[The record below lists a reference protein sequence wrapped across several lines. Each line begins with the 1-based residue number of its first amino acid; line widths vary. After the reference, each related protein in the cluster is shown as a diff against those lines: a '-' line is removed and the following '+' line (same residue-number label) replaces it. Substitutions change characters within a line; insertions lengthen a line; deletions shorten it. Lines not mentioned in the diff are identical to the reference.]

1 MQFNKHLIM
10 LRKKFICFS
19 LMILIIMIGAVS
31 ASENI
36 TAENDLQAQDTTN
49 TFEDVQN
56 TIEKAEINSTVIL
69 NGTYKGSGHEIVIDK
84 DITIDGLGN
93 TTLNAN
99 YNSRIFNINSS
110 NVILKNLNITNGFSH
125 VYGGAITSSGKLTI
139 INCNFINNEVYD
151 TFDYLSWRES
161 GYGEGGAVY
170 TDTDLT
176 VINSTFTDNYASY
189 LGSYHDMDVDVYM
202 GDYGEGGA
210 ISCSGNLYL
219 ENSNFTKNSRY
230 SIMAHKNAS
239 ILNCIFKS
247 SSIYCREPANLFIN
261 DCNFKDAKILSGNL
275 TVNNSN
281 FIGIKDNGALIS
293 SEHAKIINST
303 FINNTARNTA
313 ILVLED
319 YELKDCT
326 FNNNMDATIL
336 SKDILLNDSL
346 MPTYLK
352 AKTINKLTKTY
363 YKSGKSLKIDSV
375 YDVTIYINGKKQSL
389 FNFYDYDSEYFIF
402 PVSTWKA
409 GTYAIFMKSGV
420 KYAEDATFKITVLKA
435 PTTVKAPKVTNKYK
449 KSKYFKVTVKHKT
462 TKKAVKNTYLKL
474 KIDKKTYK
482 VKTNSKGIAKFNT
495 KKLKVGTHK
504 VVISSGNANY
514 KISAKS
520 QIKIK
525 K

>member
-1 MQFNKHLIM
+1 MI
-10 LRKKFICFS
+10 FI
-19 LMILIIMIGAVS
+19 ITIGAVS
-31 ASENI
+31 AAENI
-36 TAENDLQAQDTTN
+36 TLENELQAPETTN
-49 TFEDVQN
+49 TFEDVQK
-56 TIEKAEINSTVIL
+56 TIEKAELNSTIIL
-69 NGTYKGSGHEIVIDK
+69 NGTYEGSGHEIEIDK

-99 YNSRIFNINSS
+99 YNSRVFNINSS
-110 NVILKNLNITNGFSH
+110 NVILKNINITNGFSF
-125 VYGGAITSSGKLTI
+125 VYGGAIASSGKLTI
-139 INCNFINNEVYD
+139 INCNFINNNVYD

-161 GYGEGGAVY
+161 GYGEGGAIY
-170 TDTDLT
+170 TENDLT
-176 VINSTFTDNYASY
+176 VINSTFTGNCAQY

-210 ISCSGNLYL
+210 ISCCGNLYL
-219 ENSNFTKNSRY
+219 ENSNFTKNSQY
-230 SIMAHKNAS
+230 SIMACNNTS

-247 SSIYCREPANLFIN
+247 SSIYCSENADLYIN

-281 FIGIKDNGALIS
+281 FIGIKHGDALIS
-293 SEHAKIINST
+293 SNHAKIINST

-313 ILVLED
+313 ILVIED

-326 FNNNMDATIL
+326 FINNMDATIL
-336 SKDILLNDSL
+336 SKDTLLNDSL
-346 MPTYLK
+346 MPIYLK
-352 AKTINKLTKTY
+352 AKNMNKLTKTY
-363 YKSGKSLKIDSV
+363 YNSGKSLKIYSI
-375 YDVTIYINGKKQSL
+375 YETSIYINGK
-389 FNFYDYDSEYFIF
+389 YDYYEEYDFDSGCYIL

-409 GTYAIFMKSGV
+409 GTYTIFLKSGLKYV
-420 KYAEDATFKITVLKA
+420 KDATFKITVLKA
-435 PTTVKAPKVTNKYK
+435 PTTVKAPKLTAKYK

-462 TKKAVKNTYLKL
+462 TKKAVKNTYIKL

-495 KKLKVGTHK
+495 KKLKVGKHK
-504 VVISSGNANY
+504 VTITSANSNY

-520 QIKIK
+520 TIVIK